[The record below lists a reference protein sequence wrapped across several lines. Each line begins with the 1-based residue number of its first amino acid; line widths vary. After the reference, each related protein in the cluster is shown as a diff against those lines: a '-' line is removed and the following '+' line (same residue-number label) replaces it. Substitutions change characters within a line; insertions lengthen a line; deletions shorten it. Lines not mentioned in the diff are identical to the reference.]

1 MSSAAGDLEATLCQA
16 FREQATLYDRALSLA
31 DSLTP
36 SLRRG
41 EDVTDTLGQ
50 VVALLEQ
57 VSVLETRLALSWKL
71 WEKKGRQ
78 PGPELTAV
86 LAEVRGLAERLSHW
100 VAEAEGEA
108 KAQQQQIVPQLDA
121 LIRLRKM
128 QRAYGSVQIRSR
140 RGT

>member
-31 DSLTP
+31 DSLTA

-41 EDVTDTLGQ
+41 EDVTDSLGQ
-50 VVALLEQ
+50 VVALLGQ
-57 VSVLETRLALSWKL
+57 VSDLEARLAPSWKL
-71 WEKKGRQ
+71 WEKRARQ
-78 PGPELTAV
+78 PCPELTAV
-86 LAEVRGLAERLSHW
+86 LAEVQGLAQRLSHW

-121 LIRLRKM
+121 LIRLREM
-128 QRAYGSVQIRSR
+128 RRAYGSVQIRSR